1 MTPTHERD
9 RGMENARQVTDLM
22 GSVGREDAMAA
33 KP

>member
-1 MTPTHERD
+1 
-9 RGMENARQVTDLM
+9 METARQITDLM